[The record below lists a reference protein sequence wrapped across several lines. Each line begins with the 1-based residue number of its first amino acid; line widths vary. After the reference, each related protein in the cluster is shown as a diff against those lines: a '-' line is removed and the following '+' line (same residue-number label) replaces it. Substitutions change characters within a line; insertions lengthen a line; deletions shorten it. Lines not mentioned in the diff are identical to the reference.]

1 MKYAF
6 PKKITK
12 TFNNILSVIQN
23 RCCSVFGPGG
33 DLKVLSFL
41 VAAIMFSLIRTTI
54 GFTDTFPV
62 PVKVAVKAPGVAIRD
77 QEASEV
83 EVTLKGANED
93 IQKFDPSNLDIEVVI
108 NEVDPDV
115 EFDLIT
121 LRRNDVKG
129 VGKLRVRSI
138 TPDSILVNY
147 DREVTTR
154 LKLALPQLVGQPLLG
169 KASISLKVADVIVT
183 GPDSK
188 LKLLRERN
196 FVLPTESV
204 DVNGKTQNFTKK
216 IRVLPPADSGISS
229 VTPSEVEAEIE
240 IVSIPVESIYTNE
253 PPIILS
259 ADESGLP
266 LEDNGDSATGDLTSH
281 TNKTKSAEDNL
292 SVPSPE
298 TREEHK

>member
-6 PKKITK
+6 PKKIAK
-12 TFNNILSVIQN
+12 TFNNILSVVQN
-23 RCCSVFGPGG
+23 RCCSLFGPGG

-62 PVKVAVKAPGVAIRD
+62 PVKVVVKAPGVAIRD
-77 QEASEV
+77 QGTSEV

-93 IQKFDPSNLDIEVVI
+93 IQKFDPSDLDIEVVI

-115 EFDLIT
+115 EFNFIT

-169 KASISLKVADVIVT
+169 EASISLKVADVIVT

-204 DVNGKTQNFTKK
+204 DVNGKTQNFTRK

-240 IVSIPVESIYTNE
+240 IVSPPVESIYTNE

-259 ADESGLP
+259 TDESGLP
-266 LEDNGDSATGDLTSH
+266 LEDNVDSATDDSTSH

-292 SVPSPE
+292 PVPSPE
-298 TREEHK
+298 TREEH